1 VLFEESVF
9 FMIKVLLV
17 PSSDYVG
24 HPFPQRHNQLFD
36 RMNNEKNFEVHAIR
50 FRLFDRPKLE
60 TKLIL
65 HELDEKRMG
74 QVALHY
80 LINGITYASQI
91 RRIVREEN
99 IDVIVLSNLAA
110 PFAYTIAE
118 RISSLDVPIIFDL
131 PDYYPTSAAGYVFDV
146 KSAPGKSLTRAFDL
160 ILRYMIKRASAVTA
174 ASQTLVE
181 YSARAGAR
189 SVVLVPNGIAECFF
203 KLREGNNLR
212 EKLGYSEEDLVVG
225 YVGSLEFWLDMRSL
239 IDGVALARKKGLPVK
254 LLVIGSRLF
263 TDYSEKVMQWVRHA
277 QVEKHT
283 DFLGFVPH
291 EEVPER
297 IAEFDVGVMPFDVL
311 NPTAY
316 YAAPNKMWE
325 YLSQKKPVI
334 STPIPEVLRNSDC
347 VLTALTP
354 ADYAQKLFSI
364 AKSRAHG
371 KTIVSQKVE
380 TGYRKALNRTWKN
393 SAALFAST
401 IYSSLDQT
409 C

>member
-1 VLFEESVF
+1 
-9 FMIKVLLV
+9 MIKVLLV

-36 RMNNEKNFEVHAIR
+36 RINNEKDFEVHAIR
-50 FRLFDRPKLE
+50 FRLFDSPKLK

-80 LINGITYASQI
+80 LINGINYASQI
-91 RRIVREEN
+91 RRIVRKEN
-99 IDVIVLSNLAA
+99 IDVVVLSNLAA
-110 PFAYTIAE
+110 PFAYSIAE
-118 RISSLDVPIIFDL
+118 RISGLDVPIIFDL
-131 PDYYPTSAAGYVFDV
+131 PDYYPTSAAGYVSDV
-146 KSAPGKSLTRAFDL
+146 RSATGILLTKVFDL
-160 ILRYMIKRASAVTA
+160 ILRYMIKRVSVVTA
-174 ASQTLVE
+174 ASQALVE

-189 SVVLVPNGIAECFF
+189 SVALIPNGIAECFL

-254 LLVIGSRLF
+254 LLIIGGKLF
-263 TDYSEKVMQWVRHA
+263 TKYSEKVMQWVRHA

-283 DFLGFVPH
+283 EFLGFVPY
-291 EEVPER
+291 EEVPEY

-311 NPTAY
+311 NLTAY

-325 YLSQKKPVI
+325 YLSQKIPVI

-354 ADYAQKLFSI
+354 EDYAQQLLCI
-364 AKSRAHG
+364 AKARAHG
-371 KTIVSQKVE
+371 KTEVYQKVE
-380 TGYRKALNRTWKN
+380 TGYRNALNRTWTN
-393 SAALFAST
+393 SAALFASI
-401 IYSSLDQT
+401 IYSSLYQT
-409 C
+409 